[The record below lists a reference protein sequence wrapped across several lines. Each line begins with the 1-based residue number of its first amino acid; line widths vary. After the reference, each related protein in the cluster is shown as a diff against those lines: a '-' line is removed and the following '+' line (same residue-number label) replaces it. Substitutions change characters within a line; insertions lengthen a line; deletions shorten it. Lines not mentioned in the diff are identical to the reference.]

1 MMQKILK
8 IHKNIIRMIAGCR
21 SRDLRRYSFINLK
34 VLSLQSQYILI
45 TSLICG
51 QQLK

>member
-8 IHKNIIRMIAGCR
+8 IHKNIIRMIKGCR
-21 SRDLRRYSFINLK
+21 SRDLCRYLFINLE

-45 TSLICG
+45 TSTVCG